1 MKKSLA
7 TLLSVI
13 MALSVIVVACR
24 AAEDSDEWKNN
35 TGVINLTDMTVSGS
49 GVSVSENTITI
60 NEGGD
65 FNVTGTLADGM
76 IYVNTEDKVKLRLS
90 GVDISNSTG
99 PAIFFDNVEKGF
111 ITITEDTENYLSDGK
126 EYTEEEADAALFSN
140 DDLEIKGNG
149 VLNITGNYKHGIA
162 GDDDVVIENGV
173 INITS
178 YEHGIK
184 ANDTLNITGG
194 EITINA
200 QTGKGMK
207 AGLEL
212 VIDDGILNITTEES
226 EGLESK
232 GILTINGGDINIT
245 SAEAGI
251 NTGNESTV
259 AETAAG
265 ESKADAPQDAQQP
278 NNMRNDA
285 ERPEKPPNEERQAGM
300 RGPGVSGFGG
310 QRHNREMPPMAD
322 GSGIQMS
329 EVGVGEIPPMPEG
342 GQRPEMPQN
351 GGMPQGEGN
360 MPQHGEM
367 PRGGM
372 AQGGGF
378 GRIDEETAAAHAITI
393 NGGKIYINALG
404 DGIDSNGNLTI
415 NGGEIIIDGPVN
427 NGNGSLDSEGTM
439 EINGGIVIAASSAGM
454 MQLPRGTDGQNIL
467 RAVFDEKQAAGTVI
481 SIRNDEGEEIM
492 SHTPQNEY
500 QALIFSSELLK
511 GNSEYTLYTDGEE
524 YESFTATEGQ
534 TTIGN
539 AAGGMGGFRDV
550 GQARG
555 DRGQM
560 REKSIRVNI
569 DGNPI
574 RFDTEPTIKNDTTLV
589 GFRAILEALGAVVE
603 WDEETCTVTAVKDNI
618 TITLTVNSDIASV
631 NGKECTL
638 AAAPEI
644 INNSTMIPIRF
655 ISEQLGMNV
664 KWDDVT
670 RQIDVTSK

>member
-65 FNVTGTLADGM
+65 FDVTGTLADGM

-90 GVDISNSTG
+90 GADISNSTG

-149 VLNITGNYKHGIA
+149 VLNISGNYKHGIA
-162 GDDDVVIENGV
+162 GDDDIVIENGV

-245 SAEAGI
+245 SAEDGI

-265 ESKADAPQDAQQP
+265 ESKADATQDAQQP

-285 ERPEKPPNEERQAGM
+285 ERPEMPPNEERQAGM
-300 RGPGVSGFGG
+300 RGPGGRGFGG
-310 QRHNREMPPMAD
+310 QRQNREMPPMTD
-322 GSGIQMS
+322 GSGIQMP
-329 EVGVGEIPPMPEG
+329 EVGV
-342 GQRPEMPQN
+342 
-351 GGMPQGEGN
+351 
-360 MPQHGEM
+360 GEM

-467 RAVFDEKQAAGTVI
+467 RAVFDEKKGTGTVI

-560 REKSIRVNI
+560 REKRIRVNI
-569 DGNPI
+569 DGNAVI
-574 RFDTEPTIKNDTTLV
+574 FDTEPTIKNDTTLV

-603 WDEETCTVTAVKDNI
+603 WDEETRTVTAVKDNI